1 MIGFSQSRTPSLV
14 PPRPRG
20 NESAAVTVSRQN
32 ATTPARATTPAK
44 AGAQLGNAPL
54 ADAALSYL
62 DLSNWA
68 PASAGVVLMDGQPA

>member
-1 MIGFSQSRTPSLV
+1 M
-14 PPRPRG
+14 
-20 NESAAVTVSRQN
+20 AVASRQN
-32 ATTPARATTPAK
+32 ETTPARATTPAK

-68 PASAGVVLMDGQPA
+68 PAFAGVVPNGVVHTGSIVLEAYA